1 MMDYQTLDNLRR
13 HHPAWRL
20 LMADHAALVVSF
32 LFACFVAPNLRSL
45 PRQTLAVRL
54 DDHLHHLRNILG
66 SDAFPRSPH
75 DYLDDWASDERG
87 WLRKYYPPNEDEPHY
102 DLTPATEKA
111 IDWLSSF
118 DQGQFVGTESKL
130 MTVFEIL
137 RQIARGTETDPQ
149 ARIADLERRKAELDA
164 EIAEIRAGTI
174 VLMDT
179 TRVKDRFL
187 QMSST
192 AKALLSDFREVEQ
205 NFRDLDRAVRE
216 RIATW
221 EGGKGALLEE
231 VFGERDSIA
240 DSDQGR
246 SFRAFWNLLMSPTRQ
261 EELTELLNGVFEL
274 EAVRSMNP
282 DPRLLRVHYDWL
294 EAGESTQ
301 RTVARLSGQLRRYLD
316 DQAWLEN
323 KRIMQLIRNIE
334 QQALEI
340 RDQAPAET
348 CMSLD
353 EPAPQITLGLERPL
367 FQPPLKPVISDQ
379 ILLEGEENVP
389 VDALFSQVYVDR
401 TQLKSLVRRTLQT
414 RQQISLAE
422 LVATHPLQQGL
433 AELVTYLSI
442 ASDDRR
448 AVIDEQVRDILT
460 WEEPTGR
467 WRRAN
472 IPQVIFSR

>member
-1 MMDYQTLDNLRR
+1 MDYQRLDNLRK

-20 LMADHAALVVSF
+20 LMADHAPLVVSF
-32 LFACFVAPNLRSL
+32 LFASFVSPNLRSL
-45 PRQTLAVRL
+45 PQQTLAVRL
-54 DDHLHHLRNILG
+54 DDHLHQLRNMLG
-66 SDAFPRSPH
+66 SEAFPRPARE
-75 DYLDDWASDERG
+75 YLDDWAADERG

-102 DLTPATEKA
+102 DLTPATEKT
-111 IDWLSSF
+111 IEWLSSF
-118 DQGQFVGTESKL
+118 EQSQFVGTESKL

-137 RQIARGTETDPQ
+137 RQIARGTESDPET
-149 ARIADLERRKAELDA
+149 RIADLEQRKAALDE
-164 EIAEIRAGTI
+164 EIADIRAGKV
-174 VLMDT
+174 VLMDA

-187 QMSST
+187 QMAST
-192 AKALLSDFREVEQ
+192 ARALLSDFREVEQ

-246 SFRAFWNLLMSPTRQ
+246 SFRAFWNLLMSPSRQ
-261 EELTELLNGVFEL
+261 EELTELLDGVFEL
-274 EAVRSMNP
+274 EAVQSMRP

-294 EAGESTQ
+294 EAGEATQ
-301 RTVARLSGQLRRYLD
+301 RTVARLSSQLRRYLD

-340 RDQAPAET
+340 RDQGPTELLLG
-348 CMSLD
+348 LD
-353 EPAPQITLGLERPL
+353 DPSPRITLGLERPL
-367 FQPPLKPVISDQ
+367 FQPPLKPIIRDQ
-379 ILLEGEENVP
+379 ILLEGDEDVP

-401 TQLKSLVRRTLQT
+401 AELKGIVRRALQT
-414 RQQISLAE
+414 RAQISLAD
-422 LVATHPLQQGL
+422 LVAEHPLQQGL

-442 ASDDRR
+442 ASDDRN
-448 AVIDEQVRDILT
+448 AVIDEHTRDTLT
-460 WEEPTGR
+460 WEEPSGR
-467 WRRAN
+467 WRKAN
-472 IPQVIFSR
+472 MPQVIFSR